1 MMPASQLPGKPPPTD
16 RAEEILREHQLAIH
30 KQTDRLFAALMIVQ
44 WLAGI
49 GAALWLSPRTWAGA
63 ESRPHLH
70 VWLAVLLGG
79 AISAY
84 PVALALLRPGLLS
97 TRQVIA
103 VGQMLTSA
111 LLIHLTGGRIETHF
125 HVFGS
130 LAFLALYRDW
140 RVLVPATIVVAADH
154 FIRGAYWPQSVYGI
168 LAASPWRW
176 VEHAAWV
183 IFEDIVLVSGCVRSV
198 REMRVHAGRA
208 ADLEVSE
215 SRLAQAQQLA
225 LIGSWEWDIATGRA
239 TWSAEQF
246 RMLGFAPGEL
256 EPSFLTYFEF
266 VHPDDRRRIEHLVRR
281 AVESGE
287 SFDCEHRVV
296 GKDEAVRVVH
306 ARAHVVTTAR
316 GECIK
321 VVGTVQDITAR
332 RRAEDELREKST
344 ALEHAAEGIARVDAR
359 GCYAS
364 VNLSYAAMLG
374 YPPSELIGREW
385 QTTVVADDLPAMN
398 EAYSQMRDHGKTE
411 AEARGLRKDGST
423 FHKEV
428 VMIAV
433 GDPKE
438 ALGHY
443 CFVKD
448 ITERKRVAQELQ
460 RARDAALQTA
470 RLKAEFLANMS
481 HEIRTPMNGVVGMTG
496 LLLETKLD
504 DEQREF
510 AESIRSSGDG
520 LLTVINDILDFSK
533 IEAGKLTFEM
543 LDFDLRDAIEDS
555 VDLLADAAH
564 TKGVELLTWI
574 APNVPTSVQ
583 GDPGRLRQ
591 VLLNLVGNAL
601 KFTQSGEVAVRVT
614 REAETDAHLVVRI
627 SVHDTG
633 IGVAA
638 DVQGTLFE
646 AFTQADGS
654 TTRKYGGTGL
664 GLAISKRLVE
674 LMGGVIGVDSEPG
687 LGSTFYFTAQ
697 LSKQPSGPQRAIAPL
712 TSLQQLR
719 VLVVDD
725 NASNRTILH
734 HQLTAWDMLAESA
747 SSGDEAL
754 EQLALAAASGTPF
767 ALAILDMKM
776 PGMNGLA
783 LAAAISATPQLA
795 SIKLVMMTSLGRLT
809 DGDTLRAA
817 GIARCLTKPVK
828 QSQLFDCLATVMGAH
843 LEPRGLTGRGTM
855 IGEWQ
860 SPGVGGERLR
870 GRVLVAEDNK
880 VNQRVTLHLLRRLG
894 YAADA
899 VANGAVAI
907 EALSHIPYDL
917 VLMDCQMPELDGYAA
932 TAAIRQQEGSRRHT
946 PIIALTAH
954 ALQGDREKCL
964 AAGMDDYLSK
974 PVDHTEL
981 GAVLARWMPGPA
993 QSIDAS
999 GIDALANPDAPGTE
1013 VLSPRA

>member
-1 MMPASQLPGKPPPTD
+1 MKWASQLPRKRPPTD
-16 RAEEILREHQLAIH
+16 RAEEILREHQLAIY

-49 GAALWLSPRTWAGA
+49 AAALWLSPRTWAGA

-84 PVALALLRPGLLS
+84 PVALALLRPGMLY

-130 LAFLALYRDW
+130 LAFLAFYRDW

-168 LAASPWRW
+168 LTASPWRW

-183 IFEDIVLVSGCVRSV
+183 IFEDVVLVSGCVRSV
-198 REMRVHAGRA
+198 REMRVHAERT

-246 RMLGFAPGEL
+246 RMLGLAPGEL
-256 EPSFLTYFEF
+256 EPSFFTYFEF
-266 VHPDDRRRIEHLVRR
+266 VHPDDRSRVEHLVRR
-281 AVESGE
+281 ALESGE
-287 SFDCEHRVV
+287 SFDCEHRVI
-296 GKDEAVRVVH
+296 GENEAVRIVH
-306 ARAHVVTTAR
+306 ARAHVVTTPR
-316 GECIK
+316 GERIK
-321 VVGTVQDITAR
+321 VVGTVQDITER

-374 YPPSELIGREW
+374 YAPSELIGSEW
-385 QTTVVADDLPAMN
+385 QTTVAGDDLPAMN
-398 EAYSQMRDHGKTE
+398 AAYAQMREYGKVET
-411 AEARGLRKDGST
+411 EARGLRKDGSV

-433 GDPKE
+433 GDSHE

-460 RARDAALQTA
+460 QARDAALQTA

-496 LLLETKLD
+496 LLLETNLD

-510 AESIRSSGDG
+510 AESIQSSGDG

-533 IEAGKLTFEM
+533 IDAGKLTFET
-543 LDFDLRDAIEDS
+543 LDFDLRDAIEES
-555 VDLLADAAH
+555 VELLADTAH
-564 TKGVELLTWI
+564 AKGVELLTWI
-574 APNVPTSVQ
+574 APDVPTRVQ

-601 KFTQSGEVAVRVT
+601 KFTQCGEVAVRLS
-614 REAETDAHLVVRI
+614 REAETDTHLVIRLA
-627 SVHDTG
+627 VHDTG

-638 DVQGTLFE
+638 DAQRTLFE

-687 LGSTFYFTAQ
+687 RGSTFYFTAQ
-697 LSKQPSGPQRAIAPL
+697 LSKQPSGAERAVARL
-712 TSLQQLR
+712 TSLRQLR
-719 VLVVDD
+719 VLLVDD

-734 HQLTAWDMLAESA
+734 HQLAAWDMLAESA
-747 SSGDEAL
+747 SSGHEAL
-754 EQLALAAASGTPF
+754 EQLDRAAASGTPF
-767 ALAILDMKM
+767 ALAILDMQM
-776 PGMNGLA
+776 PGMNGLV
-783 LAAAISATPQLA
+783 LAAAIRAKPRLA
-795 SIKLVMMTSLGRLT
+795 SIRLVMMTSGRLA
-809 DGDTLRAA
+809 DGDTLRAT

-828 QSQLFDCLATVMGAH
+828 QSQLFDCLATVMGGLA
-843 LEPRGLTGRGTM
+843 EPAGLAGRQSMTGD
-855 IGEWQ
+855 WK
-860 SPGVGGERLR
+860 SPVVGGERRR
-870 GRVLVAEDNK
+870 GRVLVAEDNR
-880 VNQRVTLHLLRRLG
+880 VNQRVTLHQLRRLG

-899 VANGAVAI
+899 VANGAEAI
-907 EALSHIPYDL
+907 EALSHVPYDI

-932 TAAIRQQEGSRRHT
+932 TAAIRQREGIGRHT

-974 PVDHTEL
+974 PVDCTEL
-981 GAVLARWMPGPA
+981 GAVLARWVPGSA
-993 QSIDAS
+993 QSIEKT
-999 GIDALANPDAPGTE
+999 GTDALTSPDAPSAE